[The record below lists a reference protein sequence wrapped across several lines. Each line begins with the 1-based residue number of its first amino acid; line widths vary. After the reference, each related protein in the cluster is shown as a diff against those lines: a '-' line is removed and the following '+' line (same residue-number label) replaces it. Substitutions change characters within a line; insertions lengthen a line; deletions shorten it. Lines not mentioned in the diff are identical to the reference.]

1 MEKAWDKLALI
12 EELKNNGLD
21 VAEDLAKVLVEG
33 VLSWVEKSVVL
44 SESKYDDFAIP
55 VIAALKPFVLK
66 EIDKI
71 DGKEG

>member
-1 MEKAWDKLALI
+1 MEKAWDKQALI
-12 EELKNNGLD
+12 EELKVNGLD
-21 VAEDLAKVLVEG
+21 VAEELAKVLVEG

-44 SESKYDDFAIP
+44 SENKYDDFAIP

-71 DGKEG
+71 DQKEG

>member
-1 MEKAWDKLALI
+1 MEKAWDKQALI
-12 EELKNNGLD
+12 EELKVNGLD
-21 VAEDLAKVLVEG
+21 VAEELAKVLVEG

-71 DGKEG
+71 DQKEG